1 MKQGRNVH
9 VPKTRQAK
17 KDYRKYIETLDYDP
31 TINEDLDFS
40 QTSQVDETPNSD
52 SDATSTFK
60 KRPVDLSEVI
70 KDYIKDNWLPGLLTG
85 VISII
90 ILIVGYLVFD
100 SKAAFSKFET
110 MLSNQ
115 SEDISEIKSLVKE
128 NSDKIVDNRFNIQA
142 NKYCV
147 DSLYREIDR
156 ASIPPGKNENN
167 QK

>member
-9 VPKTRQAK
+9 VPKTKQAK

-31 TINEDLDFS
+31 TIDEDVNFS
-40 QTSQVDETPNSD
+40 QTSQLNETHPD
-52 SDATSTFK
+52 PEVTSTLK

-70 KDYIKDNWLPGLLTG
+70 TDYIRNNWLTGLLTG

-90 ILIVGYLVFD
+90 ILIGGYLVFD

-115 SEDISEIKSLVKE
+115 SEDISEIKDLVKE
-128 NSDKIVDNRFNIQA
+128 NSDKIIDN
-142 NKYCV
+142 
-147 DSLYREIDR
+147 
-156 ASIPPGKNENN
+156 
-167 QK
+167 